1 MVIIRKG
8 DAYALPVLIKS
19 DDTAITAA
27 DVSGV
32 RIGIGSI
39 VASYLDSDILPEY
52 KAEHPYTGTF
62 SGKRIHRGIYK
73 AKDGTLINADVNG
86 AANISRKVSG
96 SIMQPRIGLLASP
109 QRIRLT

>member
-39 VASYLDSDILPEY
+39 VASYPDGKLRYDRGYWLLPITARSDY
-52 KAEHPYTGTF
+52 SCGCN
-62 SGKRIHRGIYK
+62 RIYWRCF
-73 AKDGTLINADVNG
+73 
-86 AANISRKVSG
+86 
-96 SIMQPRIGLLASP
+96 
-109 QRIRLT
+109 